1 MGLLNIKAFFMDINN
16 GTPAE
21 GHHTLPTW
29 VDKGDD
35 CCTWER
41 VSCNPTTGRV
51 TDLALNY
58 LVYHQP
64 LNAYD
69 MHFSSLNVSL
79 FSPFEELVNLEL
91 SGNLFSSCLPNQGFD
106 KLIHLRRLE
115 ALNLAENSFGD
126 ANILSILGTHSGRKA
141 VELVENPL
149 DVYDKPLRQCP
160 REVFPDHHPEHRHV
174 LRVRRHRV
182 RQHDPPEPP
191 EHLPDLE
198 LVVAS
203 VVLERKRHQ
212 WHSNLLRYN
221 VELPS
226 QFPILLFAPIIA
238 EPKVL
243 DLRGNNFKGSF
254 PPTIGNLSDL
264 VALSWEDNNLNG
276 TLPDQGEISFIFPNL
291 KSLEVIRLRHNNFE
305 GKFSFSLL
313 ANHSNLKLVEIVNNE
328 NLAVETEDS
337 NWTVPKFQLEVLVL
351 ASCNLNQQSGKVPT
365 FLKYQSM
372 LKGLDLSHN
381 NMSGGF
387 PNWVIKNNSDLHVL
401 ILRNNS
407 LTGQLHLPLHPNT
420 SIVQMDVSDNQ
431 INGKLQEN
439 FGIIFPQICHLNLS
453 NNHFIEFVPSSFCNM
468 SQLVLLDL
476 SNNYFTGEIA
486 KEMVSRCLNYLTTLI
501 LSANGFHGE
510 ILSSHF
516 NMTNLQVLRLED
528 NIFSGPMSISIN
540 RSQDLNIL
548 DASNN
553 QFSGEL
559 SSWISNITNL
569 RVVIIRNN
577 SLRGQLSCTIAIDF
591 LLDVSH
597 NSLSGPLPSCPFNVD
612 HLLIQSNRFSGS
624 IPETLFNSSTLL
636 SLDIRG
642 NDLSGNLPSIIG
654 AEDLRVL
661 LLGGNQL
668 SGLFPNQL
676 CRLQNLNLID
686 LSNNHLSGPIPECI
700 NNITF
705 GNSASNTVE
714 FSQNGFSDDRV
725 NSFTTMYGKFLPKE
739 YVVFMD
745 PYLFFELV
753 VIKFVTKRILNSY
766 EGDILNQMP
775 GLDLSFNNFT
785 GKIPCELGELNW
797 IHALNLS
804 HNRIEGCIPKT
815 FSGLRQLESLDLSYN
830 NFTGNVPIE
839 LMNLNFL
846 VVFSVAHNNLSGRL
860 LDMKGQ
866 FGTFDQ
872 SSYEGNPYL
881 CGAPLANNCSQI
893 SESPSFPATTSKLT
907 SETKWHEVD
916 MLVLWVAFIVNWKGE
931 TVWDCDVLGG
941 RTPCDVL
948 GGRTPGDRGAAK
960 PIAEAVRGWS
970 GGWGG
975 GGDILPDTGAVRGWD
990 EADRRLWRWWL
1001 RGLRGLG
1008 DGVAAG
1014 ARLSEWVVG
1023 FGRSEEATL
1032 PEEAEQP
1039 LEFRVSDTMRRRV
1052 CTVPAAAP
1060 VEVWSG
1066 SQQHSAKAPATAV
1079 DGCWAFVLCV
1089 ELLLSL
1095 KVLIVQFPTPVW
1107 P

>member
-1 MGLLNIKAFFMDINN
+1 MRSLQLLAVWSLLIVSELGGHECCVEQEKMGLLNIKAFFMDINN

-35 CCTWER
+35 CCTWGR
-41 VSCNPTTGRV
+41 VSCNPRTGRV

-79 FSPFEELVNLEL
+79 FSPFQELVNLEL

-126 ANILSILGTHSGRKA
+126 ANILRSIGRLTTLRSFIFSRNA
-141 VELVENPL
+141 PLFFSSSVSLQEL
-149 DVYDKPLRQCP
+149 
-160 REVFPDHHPEHRHV
+160 
-174 LRVRRHRV
+174 
-182 RQHDPPEPP
+182 
-191 EHLPDLE
+191 
-198 LVVAS
+198 
-203 VVLERKRHQ
+203 
-212 WHSNLLRYN
+212 SNLTNLQVLALECN
-221 VELPS
+221 TFDDGWLTA
-226 QFPILLFAPIIA
+226 QDFTLFKNL
-238 EPKVL
+238 KVL

-264 VALSWEDNNLNG
+264 VALSLEDNNLNG
-276 TLPDQGEISFIFPNL
+276 TLPDQEFCKLKNLEELDLSGNYFQGVLPPCFGNLSSLRVLDLSLNLFKVEISFIFPNL
-291 KSLEVIRLRHNNFE
+291 KSLEVIRLRNNNFE

-337 NWTVPKFQLEVLVL
+337 NWTVPEFQLEVLVL

-569 RVVIIRNN
+569 HVVIIRNN

-686 LSNNHLSGPIPECI
+686 LSNNHLSGPIPRCI

-766 EGDILNQMP
+766 EGDILNQMS

-785 GKIPCELGELNW
+785 GKVPCELGELNW

-846 VVFSVAHNNLSGRL
+846 AVFSVAHNNLSGRL

-916 MLVLWVAFIVNWKGE
+916 MLVLWVAFIKE
-931 TVWDCDVLGG
+931 LTERG
-941 RTPCDVL
+941 RAIYQFTGIREP
-948 GGRTPGDRGAAK
+948 GAAK

-975 GGDILPDTGAVRGWD
+975 GRDILPDAGAVRGWD

-1014 ARLSEWVVG
+1014 
-1023 FGRSEEATL
+1023 
-1032 PEEAEQP
+1032 
-1039 LEFRVSDTMRRRV
+1039 
-1052 CTVPAAAP
+1052 
-1060 VEVWSG
+1060 
-1066 SQQHSAKAPATAV
+1066 SAI
-1079 DGCWAFVLCV
+1079 W
-1089 ELLLSL
+1089 
-1095 KVLIVQFPTPVW
+1095 
-1107 P
+1107 